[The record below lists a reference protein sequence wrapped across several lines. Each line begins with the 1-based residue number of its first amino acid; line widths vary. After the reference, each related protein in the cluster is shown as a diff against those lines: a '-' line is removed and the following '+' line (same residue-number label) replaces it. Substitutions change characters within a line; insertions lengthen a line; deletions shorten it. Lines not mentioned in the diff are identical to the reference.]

1 MGIIIVYTP
10 VNRRDRLNRHCFP
23 LSQHGCMKV
32 AYNVFSRGQR
42 GLAATTS
49 CAMELLLSLVIS
61 IGVSLIVFG
70 KR

>member
-1 MGIIIVYTP
+1 
-10 VNRRDRLNRHCFP
+10 
-23 LSQHGCMKV
+23 MKV